1 MSSFLQDTGD
11 HSIDSIDRPMAVEK
25 TILIWY
31 NNSAHNGTL

>member
-1 MSSFLQDTGD
+1 MSSFIQDTGE
-11 HSIDSIDRPMAVEK
+11 HSIDRPMAVEK

>member
-1 MSSFLQDTGD
+1 MRSFLQDTGD
-11 HSIDSIDRPMAVEK
+11 HSIDRPMAVEK

>member
-11 HSIDSIDRPMAVEK
+11 DSIDRPMAVEK

>member
-11 HSIDSIDRPMAVEK
+11 HSIDRPMAVEK

-31 NNSAHNGTL
+31 NNKEVIKWPFI

>member
-11 HSIDSIDRPMAVEK
+11 RSIDRPMAVEK